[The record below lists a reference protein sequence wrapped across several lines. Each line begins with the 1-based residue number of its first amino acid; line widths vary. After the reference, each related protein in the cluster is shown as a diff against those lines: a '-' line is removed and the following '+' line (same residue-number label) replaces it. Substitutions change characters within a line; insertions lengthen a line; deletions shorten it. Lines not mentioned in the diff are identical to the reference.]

1 MYVCMYVIYGRVVEW
16 LKRQRSNHATR
27 VRIPLRSIY
36 HECEFLINSVLG
48 IELSAWHLWKV
59 PEKPYQRVDP
69 SHVREIG

>member
-1 MYVCMYVIYGRVVEW
+1 MCVCMYVCMYGRVVEW

-59 PEKPYQRVDP
+59 PEKPYHGLTQAM
-69 SHVREIG
+69 